1 MKKIYCLLICG
12 LLTLAACTEEFSPSI
27 DYGARTYIN
36 DYQKLVD
43 ASNITAGGFAA
54 NIGIIVN
61 F

>member
-1 MKKIYCLLICG
+1 VQKD
-12 LLTLAACTEEFSPSI
+12 E
-27 DYGARTYIN
+27 N
-36 DYQKLVD
+36 YQKLVD